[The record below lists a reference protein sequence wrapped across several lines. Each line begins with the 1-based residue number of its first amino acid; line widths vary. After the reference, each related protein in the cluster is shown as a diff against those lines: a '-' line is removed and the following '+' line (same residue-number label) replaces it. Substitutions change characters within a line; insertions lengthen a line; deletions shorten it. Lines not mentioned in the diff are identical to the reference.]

1 MRRRVGVVLAL
12 LSVMSV
18 LALVPAT
25 TAPVVA
31 DGSGGGYSR
40 TRTVTRE
47 FQDNGTTQVVDSR
60 DVTVSVDHTTDLQS
74 RERIH
79 VSWTGAHPSGA
90 RASNPYGE
98 NGLNQE
104 YPVVIMQCRGLDDP
118 SLAQDQQLRPQ
129 TCWTSTK
136 LQRSQVQDPSAAIW
150 ARDLYA
156 DDADR
161 QVKSG
166 LDPYPGAACDDNSAT
181 LYGQVTDMV
190 AADGKV
196 YKGCTSATMP
206 PEAAVGS
213 SFPPADK

>member
-1 MRRRVGVVLAL
+1 MRRRLLLVVAAL
-12 LSVMSV
+12 LVGCGLS
-18 LALVPAT
+18 VPAQAI
-25 TAPVVA
+25 APVSA
-31 DGSGGGYSR
+31 GDGFTHSK
-40 TRTVTRE
+40 TLQRE
-47 FQDNGTTQVVDSR
+47 FIDGGVTNVVDSR

-79 VSWTGAHPSGA
+79 VSWSGAHPSGA
-90 RASNPYGE
+90 RATNPYGE

-104 YPVVIMQCRGLDDP
+104 YPVVILQCRGTDDS
-118 SLAQDQQLRPQ
+118 SLPADQQLQPQ

-136 LQRSQVQDPSAAIW
+136 LQRSQVQDPSGAIW

-181 LYGQVTDMV
+181 FFAHVTPFV
-190 AADGKV
+190 AAD
-196 YKGCTSATMP
+196 
-206 PEAAVGS
+206 
-213 SFPPADK
+213 